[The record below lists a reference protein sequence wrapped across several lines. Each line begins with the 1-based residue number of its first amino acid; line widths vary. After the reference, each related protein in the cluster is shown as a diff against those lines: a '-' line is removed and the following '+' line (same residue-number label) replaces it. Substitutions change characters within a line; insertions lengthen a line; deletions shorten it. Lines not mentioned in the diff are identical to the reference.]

1 MSDSSNS
8 DLLRVALDNTAT
20 ALKSIVANC
29 DTQQPGQCRYFGD
42 LINARKCVE
51 MALISLAAIHANDH
65 PKHTRDILSSV
76 GFPDIM

>member
-1 MSDSSNS
+1 MT
-8 DLLRVALDNTAT
+8 LDNTAT

-51 MALISLAAIHANDH
+51 MALVSLVALVSDDDLDR
-65 PKHTRDILSSV
+65 TRETLV
-76 GFPDIM
+76 LCGFPDIL